1 MKFSFETPKS
11 LLNYS
16 RSFNDYEYF
25 LDIFHDGNPEVFDFF
40 LNSIMQGREVILDN
54 SLYERKIRNIELD
67 EDGYKKL
74 LRKFDEAIPEDR
86 KKLLKVIVPD
96 YFEDSARCIRK
107 VHEYLAEFPQFTL
120 VAVVHG
126 HNKQN
131 FKDCFVEYTKILRE
145 DDVIA
150 VPFGDMCCNTT
161 PRSEILEELYNE
173 IARDGWNQKIHFLGL
188 KSPFEVT
195 QIRRVRHLIDS
206 IDTSYPVISSI
217 EHNRVF
223 NHPDKPKTLIYDI
236 FDIFE
241 PTITFKELLDNNV
254 QEFKQMLRS

>member
-11 LLNYS
+11 LLGYS

-25 LDIFHDGNPEVFDFF
+25 LDIFWDDHPEVFDFF
-40 LNSIMQGREVILDN
+40 LDSIMQGREVILDN

-67 EDGYKKL
+67 EQGYKNL

-131 FKDCFVEYTKILRE
+131 FKDCFVEYTKILER
-145 DDVIA
+145 
-150 VPFGDMCCNTT
+150 GCYC
-161 PRSEILEELYNE
+161 RS
-173 IARDGWNQKIHFLGL
+173 
-188 KSPFEVT
+188 
-195 QIRRVRHLIDS
+195 IRRYVLQY
-206 IDTSYPVISSI
+206 YPKKR
-217 EHNRVF
+217 NFGRA
-223 NHPDKPKTLIYDI
+223 
-236 FDIFE
+236 FE
-241 PTITFKELLDNNV
+241 YH
-254 QEFKQMLRS
+254 

>member
-11 LLNYS
+11 LLVLS
-16 RSFNDYEYF
+16 REFNDYEYF
-25 LDIFHDGNPEVFDFF
+25 LDIFNSPDKPEVFDFF
-40 LNSIMQGREVILDN
+40 LDSIMQGREVILDN

-67 EDGYKKL
+67 EDGYKNL
-74 LRKFDEAIPEDR
+74 LRKFDILIPEDC
-86 KKLLKVIVPD
+86 KKLLKVIIPD

-131 FKDCFVEYTKILRE
+131 FKDCFAEYTKILRE
-145 DDVIA
+145 SDVIA

-161 PRSEILEELYNE
+161 PRSEILEELANE
-173 IARDGWNQKIHFLGL
+173 IIWSQKIHFLGL

-195 QIRRVRHLIDS
+195 QIRRVRHLVNS
-206 IDTSYPVISSI
+206 IDTSYPVISSV
-217 EHNRVF
+217 ENNRVF
-223 NHPDKPKTLIYDI
+223 NIQDKPKTLIYDI
-236 FDIFE
+236 FEDFE
-241 PTITFKELLDNNV
+241 NSEKFLNLLEQNV
-254 QEFKQMLRS
+254 TEFKDMLS

>member
-16 RSFNDYEYF
+16 RTFNDYEYF
-25 LDIFHDGNPEVFDFF
+25 LDIFWDDHPEVFDFF
-40 LNSIMQGREVILDN
+40 LDSIMQGREVILDN

-67 EDGYKKL
+67 EEGYKNL
-74 LRKFDEAIPEDR
+74 LRKFDEQIPEDR

-145 DDVIA
+145 EDVIA

-161 PRSEILEELYNE
+161 PRSEILEELANV
-173 IARDGWNQKIHFLGL
+173 ITWNQKVHFLGL

-217 EHNRVF
+217 EQNRVF

-236 FDIFE
+236 FDTFE
-241 PTITFKELLDNNV
+241 PSDEFKELLGNNV
-254 QEFKQMLRS
+254 QEFKQMLS